1 MRYKVMDPSTVF
13 EMFLEDLKKTYPD
26 LPYLYDIEK
35 TASDL
40 EAFYPSAVKIL
51 QKDASFFETERNL
64 FGINLSEI
72 EFTEDIWKHLTLS
85 TVASLFH
92 GDIKT
97 KFGTIL
103 GAVKSVWSGSGN
115 TDDEVSRILN
125 DEASEGH
132 LENLYNFIMETRI
145 AKVFLEIV
153 EQIDVSSIDI
163 GEIQNPTQMLEMLKN
178 PEHPVLKKFI
188 AKVQA
193 LLKMKLTS
201 GSYTQHQMMTEIEG
215 IKAKVQSLFGNVLND
230 ALGLGGRRGESS
242 SAVLVSN
249 SPEARRQ
256 RMIAR
261 LQRKQNEKTR
271 R

>member
-1 MRYKVMDPSTVF
+1 MDPSTVF
-13 EMFLEDLKKTYPD
+13 EMFLLELKKVYPD
-26 LPYLYDIEK
+26 VPYDYDIDRNAKEF
-35 TASDL
+35 
-40 EAFYPSAVKIL
+40 EAFYPSAVQIL
-51 QKDASFFETERNL
+51 QKDKAFFDVERKA
-64 FGINLSEI
+64 FGINLSEL
-72 EFTEDIWKHLTLS
+72 EHTEDMWKHLTLS
-85 TVASLFH
+85 TVASFFH

-103 GAVKSVWSGSGN
+103 STAKSIWGGAGQDN
-115 TDDEVSRILN
+115 DEVSRVLN
-125 DEASEGH
+125 DESSEGH

-163 GEIQNPTQMLEMLKN
+163 GNIQDPAQLLDMLKN

-188 AKVQA
+188 SKVQA
-193 LLKMKLTS
+193 LLKEKLTS
-201 GSYTQHQMMTEIEG
+201 GSYTQNQMMQEIEG
-215 IKAKVQSLFGNVLND
+215 IKAKVQSLFGNVMND
-230 ALGLGGRRGESS
+230 ALGLGGRRGDVT
-242 SAVLVSN
+242 SAALVSN

>member
-1 MRYKVMDPSTVF
+1 MDPSTVF
-13 EMFLEDLKKTYPD
+13 EMFLGDLKKSYPD
-26 LPYLYDIEK
+26 LPYDYDIDK
-35 TASDL
+35 TAKEF
-40 EAFYPSAVKIL
+40 EAFYPSAVQIL
-51 QKDASFFETERNL
+51 QKDKAFFDAERMV
-64 FGINLSEI
+64 FGINLSEL
-72 EFTEDIWKHLTLS
+72 EHTEDTWKHIQLT
-85 TVASLFH
+85 TIASFFH

-103 GAVKSVWSGSGN
+103 STAKSIWSGSGQDN
-115 TDDEVSRILN
+115 DEVSRVLN
-125 DEASEGH
+125 DESSEGH

-163 GEIQNPTQMLEMLKN
+163 GNIQEPAQLLDMLKN

-193 LLKMKLTS
+193 LLKAKLTN
-201 GSYTQHQMMTEIEG
+201 GSYTQNQMMQEIEG
-215 IKAKVQSLFGNVLND
+215 IKAKVQSLFGNVMND
-230 ALGLGGRRGESS
+230 ALGLGGRRGDVT
-242 SAVLVSN
+242 SAALVSN